1 MRCKLCWRFFDSL
14 HYSMRKDKQLRA
26 IYLKKF
32 KNDEQSR
39 LAFIVRSRVARNSDI
54 SSWIRKELHAIS
66 SEPNSLKHKTQPDAW
81 QTTHERQR
89 CTRTDGSL
97 KGMANRPRVLHTDTR
112 ADMNPVATSTQ
123 EHHHC
128 HLLAIRRCITC
139 PPM

>member
-1 MRCKLCWRFFDSL
+1 MRCKLCCRFYDRYRWIRATDNQLAAKYDANF
-14 HYSMRKDKQLRA
+14 KDQLT
-26 IYLKKF
+26 
-32 KNDEQSR
+32 SR
-39 LAFIVRSRVARNSDI
+39 RAFIIRSRVARNSDI

-66 SEPNSLKHKTQPDAW
+66 SEHNSLKHKTQPDAW

-123 EHHHC
+123 ERPHC
-128 HLLAIRRCITC
+128 HLLAIPRCIIC
-139 PPM
+139 PLM